1 MLQATAVNATGLKAI
16 QAFLAANHKKGG
28 AHFDA
33 DMLRA
38 WADEAEFQLG
48 EGNPACIEI
57 KSWDSVTGATVEFT
71 VPDEGL
77 DFSEVWQAWLDGQKD
92 DAERFFVP
100 LGGTADVAELGANA
114 LGVDVSEAL
123 NVARV

>member
-1 MLQATAVNATGLKAI
+1 MLQATKVNASGLNAI
-16 QAFLAANHKKGG
+16 NNFLAANHKKGG
-28 AHFDA
+28 LHFDS

-38 WADEAEFQLG
+38 WAADAEFQLG
-48 EGNPACIEI
+48 EGNPATIEI
-57 KSWDSVTGATVEFT
+57 NSWDSVTGATVEFT

-100 LGGTADVAELGANA
+100 LGGTADVAELGAQA
-114 LGVDVSEAL
+114 LGVDVSESL
-123 NVARV
+123 NVARI